1 MKKPTHSGSGQ
12 IRIIGGQ
19 WRGRK
24 LPVPDSPGL
33 RPTTDRVR
41 ETLFNW
47 LAPVMVDAHCLD
59 CFAGS
64 GALGLEA
71 LSRYAAQ
78 ATLLEM
84 DRAVSQQLQKNLAT
98 LKANNARVV
107 NTNTLTFLSQPG
119 TPHHVVF
126 VDPPFRKGLLEE
138 TLQLLETQ
146 GWLADDALIYVES
159 EVETV
164 CRPFRRTGHCIE
176 KRWPDRSL
184 IVCISATRKEKMML
198 INLGR
203 LLMLFVW
210 AFLILNLVHPFPR
223 PLNIFVNVALVFM
236 ALMHGMQLAL
246 LKSTIPKEGPQM
258 TTGEKIR
265 IFLFGVFELLV
276 WQKKFKNK
284 K

>member
-1 MKKPTHSGSGQ
+1 MKKPNRAAMGQ

-47 LAPVMVDAHCLD
+47 LAPSMVDARCLD

-71 LSRYAAQ
+71 LSRYAAS

-84 DRAVSQQLQKNLAT
+84 DRSVSQQLQQNLAS
-98 LKANNARVV
+98 LKATHAKVV
-107 NTNTLTFLSQPG
+107 NTNSLAFLAQTG
-119 TPHHVVF
+119 TPHDVVF

-138 TLQLLETQ
+138 TLTLLENN

-159 EVETV
+159 EVENGLPPV
-164 CRPFRRTGHCIE
+164 PAHWELHRE
-176 KRWPDRSL
+176 K
-184 IVCISATRKEKMML
+184 VA
-198 INLGR
+198 GQVAYR
-203 LLMLFVW
+203 LY
-210 AFLILNLVHPFPR
+210 HR
-223 PLNIFVNVALVFM
+223 
-236 ALMHGMQLAL
+236 Q
-246 LKSTIPKEGPQM
+246 SQ
-258 TTGEKIR
+258 GETDA
-265 IFLFGVFELLV
+265 GTD
-276 WQKKFKNK
+276 
-284 K
+284 